1 VTYRVTDVGDA
12 CVAIEFEAR
21 VDPALNR
28 RAVAA
33 ADRVA
38 RAGLPGVR
46 DVVATYHAVAVH
58 FDPLEADRDHL
69 VEGLEQ
75 AVRSTQGGTARAA
88 GAVHEIPVCYGG
100 EYGPDL
106 LDLARFAG
114 CSEEDVV
121 RRHSDP
127 AYRVYMMGFLPGFA
141 YLGTVD
147 ERLRMGRHETPRL
160 RVPAGSVAIAGF
172 QTGVYPL
179 ESPGGWRVI
188 GRTWVKPYDE
198 RRTDPLLFRTGDEVR
213 FVPVTADRFRRE
225 AAA

>member
-1 VTYRVTDVGDA
+1 MTYRVTDVGDA
-12 CVAIEFEAR
+12 CVVIEFEAR

-38 RAGLPGVR
+38 GAALPGVR

-58 FDPLEADRDHL
+58 FDPLEADRDRL
-69 VEGLEQ
+69 IRALEQ
-75 AVRSTQGGTARAA
+75 AVRSPDAGARAA
-88 GAVHEIPVCYGG
+88 DAAHEIPVCYGG

-106 LDLARFAG
+106 PDLARFAG
-114 CSEEDVV
+114 CSEEAVV
-121 RRHSDP
+121 HLHCDP
-127 AYRVYMMGFLPGFA
+127 VYRVYMMGFLPGFA

-160 RVPAGSVAIAGF
+160 RVPAGSVGIAGF

-188 GRTWVKPYDE
+188 GRTSVKPYDE
-198 RRTDPLLFRTGDEVR
+198 RRADPLLFRTGDEVR

>member
-1 VTYRVTDVGDA
+1 MTYRVTDVGDA
-12 CVAIEFEAR
+12 CVVIEFEAR

-38 RAGLPGVR
+38 GAALPGVR

-58 FDPLEADRDHL
+58 FDPLEADRDRL
-69 VEGLEQ
+69 IRALEQ
-75 AVRSTQGGTARAA
+75 AVRSPDAGARAA
-88 GAVHEIPVCYGG
+88 DAAHEIPVCYGG

-106 LDLARFAG
+106 PDLARFAG
-114 CSEEDVV
+114 CSEEAVV
-121 RRHSDP
+121 HLHCDP
-127 AYRVYMMGFLPGFA
+127 VYRVYMMGFLPGFA

-188 GRTWVKPYDE
+188 GRTSVKPYDE
-198 RRTDPLLFRTGDEVR
+198 RRADPLLFRTGDEVR